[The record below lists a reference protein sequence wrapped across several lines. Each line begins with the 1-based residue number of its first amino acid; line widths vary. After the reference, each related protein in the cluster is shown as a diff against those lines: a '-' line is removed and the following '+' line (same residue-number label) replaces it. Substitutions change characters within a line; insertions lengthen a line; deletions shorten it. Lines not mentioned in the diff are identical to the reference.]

1 MVARVMAVVDCYDAL
16 ITDRPYRQA
25 FTQEEVLRLMRQ
37 EAGEGKLDG
46 QVVDTL
52 IVTLN
57 NQSKEVGEGDY
68 D

>member
-1 MVARVMAVVDCYDAL
+1 MVARIMAVVDCYDAL
-16 ITDRPYRQA
+16 ITDRPYRKA